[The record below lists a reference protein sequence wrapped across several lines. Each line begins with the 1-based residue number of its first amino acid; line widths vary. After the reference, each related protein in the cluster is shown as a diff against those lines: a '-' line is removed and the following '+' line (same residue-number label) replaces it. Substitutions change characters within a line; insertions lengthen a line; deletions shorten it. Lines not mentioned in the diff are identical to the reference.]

1 MPVFAGSMQHSEACH
16 NVWTLGKM
24 CWGVPARTGRILR
37 SNKDEDG
44 YRLVWLSRWEEVET
58 LRHEES
64 QQWLEQ
70 RAVCDRPIAR
80 LPFAWLGR
88 VSKREALPS
97 RGLGTGSYNLVT
109 HQIFTATREVCVI
122 FSWQPGLWSSAKL
135 RNQPEVRAETVG
147 SCLLWSGRVTQ
158 KELPSSPSFPY
169 SPTAGYLKRDRG
181 GHGLAM
187 NGWCVFG
194 LIT

>member
-1 MPVFAGSMQHSEACH
+1 MPVFAGSMQQSEACH

-44 YRLVWLSRWEEVET
+44 YRLVWLSCWEEVET
-58 LRHEES
+58 FRQEES
-64 QQWLEQ
+64 QQWSEQ
-70 RAVCDRPIAR
+70 RAMGDLPIAR

-88 VSKREALPS
+88 VSKREALLS

-122 FSWQPGLWSSAKL
+122 FSWQPGFWSSAKL
-135 RNQPEVRAETVG
+135 RNQPEVRAEMVG
-147 SCLLWSGRVTQ
+147 AYLLWSERVTQ
-158 KELPSSPSFPY
+158 KELPSQPLLPVFS
-169 SPTAGYLKRDRG
+169 
-181 GHGLAM
+181 
-187 NGWCVFG
+187 NGWLSKKRTG
-194 LIT
+194 RSWSSNE